1 MPSERVKVATYVD
14 EALRYK
20 WEKAF
25 GRYASISWLLETAMQ
40 GMLDAAE
47 SNPSLKDQVE
57 QAILAHV
64 AKYAYHQP
72 EQPEQSDEQTSPS
85 LSNK

>member
-1 MPSERVKVATYVD
+1 MSVRVKVATYVD
-14 EALRYK
+14 EGLRYK

-47 SNPSLKDQVE
+47 HTPSLKEQVE

-64 AKYAYHQP
+64 SKYAYHQP
-72 EQPEQSDEQTSPS
+72 EQHDAQQPTPS
-85 LSNK
+85 TA